1 MLIDYE
7 GPLVKTDLTL
17 VYLWT
22 DPFRT
27 ARHLGKSIFTF
38 PDQHKL
44 VRSFRSSYEG
54 ELVRDRERFDR
65 VCNYIS
71 RNCFRDGIPRL
82 FSTLESLGCEYRL
95 LSTTRH
101 EIVLRTLELFSSGLI
116 DERLIVASTKQR
128 FMGAREKAEVA
139 RKLKQKGY
147 ELIAVDDSLMGRE
160 LLSVADTPIL
170 IRTLAY
176 YLSGR
181 KPTGYEI
188 NDLYQLIEL
197 IQRLFR

>member
-1 MLIDYE
+1 
-7 GPLVKTDLTL
+7 
-17 VYLWT
+17 
-22 DPFRT
+22 
-27 ARHLGKSIFTF
+27 
-38 PDQHKL
+38 
-44 VRSFRSSYEG
+44 
-54 ELVRDRERFDR
+54 
-65 VCNYIS
+65 
-71 RNCFRDGIPRL
+71 
-82 FSTLESLGCEYRL
+82 L